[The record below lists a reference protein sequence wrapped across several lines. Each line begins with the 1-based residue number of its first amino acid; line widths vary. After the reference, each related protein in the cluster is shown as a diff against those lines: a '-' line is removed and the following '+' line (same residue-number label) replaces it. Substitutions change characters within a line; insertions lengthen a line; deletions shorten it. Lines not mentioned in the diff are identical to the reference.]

1 MPHRKPSPNVTCKP
15 VAGTFIRQTYQ
26 ATHIIVSLLSMT
38 QSFDIIKLTPELVR
52 HYANAPSKPHRHDHE
67 EIIIVA
73 KGNPQHFI
81 DFNKETITPPLV
93 IYVAQG
99 KIHQFLPDAN
109 TEGWAVRYKNEFI
122 PQSRFHFYSNFLD
135 NINYPFDTG
144 DCLSKLDTICGLMQ
158 DEYKQPHPDFIMIK
172 HLLLALL
179 SKLEAAGKHR
189 FRQESNS
196 NNTQLIS
203 FNNFL
208 KILEDN
214 YKRPEGVEFY
224 ADKLNMSVRNLNL
237 ICQSIFNKS
246 VSEIADTRKLIEA
259 RQLLINTDLSIS
271 EIGYE
276 LGYNEKAYFT
286 RVFTRKTGLTP
297 TDFRTRMAA
306 LLS

>member
-1 MPHRKPSPNVTCKP
+1 M
-15 VAGTFIRQTYQ
+15 Q
-26 ATHIIVSLLSMT
+26 
-38 QSFDIIKLTPELVR
+38 QSFHIIKLTPELAKQ
-52 HYANAPSKPHRHDHE
+52 YADKPSMPHRHDYE

-81 DFNKETITPPLV
+81 DFNKETIAAPLV

-99 KIHQFLPDAN
+99 KIHQFLPDVN
-109 TEGWAVRYKNEFI
+109 TKGWAVRYKNEFI
-122 PQSRFHFYSNFLD
+122 PESKFHFYSNFLD
-135 NINYPFDTG
+135 NINYPLEAAG
-144 DCLSKLDTICGLMQ
+144 CLDKLDTLCEMMLDELQQPKADMLM
-158 DEYKQPHPDFIMIK
+158 IR

-179 SKLEAAGKHR
+179 SKLESEGKQR

-196 NNTQLIS
+196 SNTQLIS

-208 KILEDN
+208 KIVEAN
-214 YKRPEGVEFY
+214 YKRPEGVDFY
-224 ADKLNMSVRNLNL
+224 ADRMNMSARNLNL
-237 ICQSIFNKS
+237 ICQAIFNKS
-246 VSEIADTRKLIEA
+246 VSEIVETRKLVEA

-286 RVFTRKTGLTP
+286 RVFTKKTGLTP
-297 TDFRTRMAA
+297 TDFRNQMSA

>member
-1 MPHRKPSPNVTCKP
+1 
-15 VAGTFIRQTYQ
+15 
-26 ATHIIVSLLSMT
+26 MT
-38 QSFDIIKLTPELVR
+38 QSFEILKFTTELSIQ
-52 HYANAPSKPHRHDHE
+52 YADAPPKPHRHDYE

-81 DFNKETITPPLV
+81 DFNKETIIPPLV
-93 IYVAQG
+93 VYVAQG
-99 KIHQFLPDAN
+99 KIHQFLPS
-109 TEGWAVRYKNEFI
+109 TYIEGWVIRYKNEFI

-135 NINYPFDTG
+135 NINYPFKTE
-144 DCLSKLDTICGLMQ
+144 DCLNKLNNICEIML
-158 DEYKQPHPDFIMIK
+158 DEFKSASPDFTMIK

-179 SKLEAAGKHR
+179 AKLEAEGKHR

-246 VSEIADTRKLIEA
+246 VSEIVETRKLIEA
-259 RQLLINTDLSIS
+259 RQLLLYSDLSIS

-276 LGYNEKAYFT
+276 LGYNEKAYFS
-286 RVFTRKTGLTP
+286 RVFTKKTGLTP
-297 TDFRTRMAA
+297 TDFRNRMLA

>member
-1 MPHRKPSPNVTCKP
+1 MN
-15 VAGTFIRQTYQ
+15 
-26 ATHIIVSLLSMT
+26 
-38 QSFDIIKLTPELVR
+38 QSFSILKLTPELSKQ
-52 HYANAPSKPHRHDHE
+52 YADAPSKPHRHDYE
-67 EIIIVA
+67 EIIIIA

-99 KIHQFLPDAN
+99 KIHQFLPDLN
-109 TEGWAVRYKNEFI
+109 TEGWAIRYKNEFI

-144 DCLSKLDTICGLMQ
+144 DCSHKLNTLCELML
-158 DEYKQPHPDFIMIK
+158 DEYNLPHPDFTMIK
-172 HLLLALL
+172 HLLSALL
-179 SKLEAAGKHR
+179 SKLEAEGKQR

-224 ADKLNMSVRNLNL
+224 AGKLNMSVRNLNL

-246 VSEIADTRKLIEA
+246 VSEIVETRKLIEA

-286 RVFTRKTGLTP
+286 RVFTKKTGLTP
-297 TDFRTRMAA
+297 TDFRNQMSA
-306 LLS
+306 LLT

>member
-1 MPHRKPSPNVTCKP
+1 MIFYGAYPCYHNMIFTTAIPL
-15 VAGTFIRQTYQ
+15 
-26 ATHIIVSLLSMT
+26 IVSLISMD
-38 QSFDIIKLTPELVR
+38 QSFDIVKLTPELSR
-52 HYANAPSKPHRHDHE
+52 QYADAPSKPHRHNYE

-73 KGNPQHFI
+73 KGNPTHFI

-99 KIHQFLPDAN
+99 KIHQFVPDAH
-109 TEGWAVRYKNEFI
+109 TEGWAIRYKNEWI
-122 PQSRFHFYSNFLD
+122 TQSRFHFYSNFLD
-135 NINYPFDTG
+135 NINYPLESA
-144 DCLSKLDTICGLMQ
+144 DCLNKLDTLCQMML
-158 DEYKQPHPDFIMIK
+158 DEYQQRQPDLTMIK

-179 SKLEAAGKHR
+179 AKLEAEGRHR
-189 FRQESNS
+189 FRQETNS
-196 NNTQLIS
+196 GHTQLAS

-208 KILEDN
+208 KIVADS

-224 ADKLNMSVRNLNL
+224 ADKMNMSVRNLNL

-246 VSEIADTRKLIEA
+246 VSEIVETRKLIEA
-259 RQLLINTDLSIS
+259 RQLLINTDMSIS

-286 RVFTRKTGLTP
+286 RVFTKKTGLTP
-297 TDFRTRMAA
+297 TEFRHRMSA

>member
-1 MPHRKPSPNVTCKP
+1 
-15 VAGTFIRQTYQ
+15 
-26 ATHIIVSLLSMT
+26 MT
-38 QSFDIIKLTPELVR
+38 QSFGIIKITPALAKQ
-52 HYANAPSKPHRHDHE
+52 YADAPSKPHRHDYE

-81 DFNKETITPPLV
+81 DFNKETISPPLV

-99 KIHQFLPDAN
+99 KIHQFLPDAK
-109 TEGWAVRYKNEFI
+109 TEGWAIRYKNEFI

-144 DCLSKLDTICGLMQ
+144 DCANKLNTLCEMML
-158 DEYKQPHPDFIMIK
+158 DEFKQPHPDFTTIK

-179 SKLEAAGKHR
+179 SKLEAEGRHR

-196 NNTQLIS
+196 SNTQLVS

-208 KILEDN
+208 KVLENN

-237 ICQSIFNKS
+237 ICQAIFNKS
-246 VSEIADTRKLIEA
+246 VSEIVETRKLIEA
-259 RQLLINTDLSIS
+259 RQLLLNTDLSIS

-286 RVFTRKTGLTP
+286 RVFTKKTGLTP
-297 TDFRTRMAA
+297 TGFRSQMLA